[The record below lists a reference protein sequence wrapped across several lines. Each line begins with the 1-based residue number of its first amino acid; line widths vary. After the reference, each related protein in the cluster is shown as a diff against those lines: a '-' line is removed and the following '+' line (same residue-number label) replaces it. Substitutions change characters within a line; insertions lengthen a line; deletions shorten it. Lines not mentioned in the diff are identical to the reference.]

1 MRHDLVLNDL
11 VENDLRLNTDA
22 SPRIGFAAVA
32 DDLGAVDQRV
42 IDRDRRRLQRSED
55 GRGDL
60 TGRRVISKPVRLR
73 VFAER
78 INTGG

>member
-1 MRHDLVLNDL
+1 MYHDLVLNDL

-22 SPRIGFAAVA
+22 SPWVGLTAVA
-32 DDLGAVDQRV
+32 DDCISVHLPC
-42 IDRDRRRLQRSED
+42 IDRNRRPLQRSED
-55 GRGDL
+55 GSGDL
-60 TGRRVISKPVRLR
+60 TGRRVISKSVRLR

>member
-1 MRHDLVLNDL
+1 MF
-11 VENDLRLNTDA
+11 ENALWRNTDA
-22 SPRIGFAAVA
+22 PPGIGFAAVA

-42 IDRDRRRLQRSED
+42 IDRDRRRIQRSED
-55 GRGDL
+55 GSGDL

-78 INTGG
+78 INSGG

>member
-22 SPRIGFAAVA
+22 SPRIGFAAA
-32 DDLGAVDQRV
+32 TDDGVSVHLFR
-42 IDRDRRRLQRSED
+42 IDRNRCRIQRGED
-55 GRGDL
+55 GGSDL
-60 TGRRVISKPVRLR
+60 TGRRVISKSVRLR

>member
-22 SPRIGFAAVA
+22 SPRISFTTVA
-32 DDLGAVDQRV
+32 DDVGTVHLLRV
-42 IDRDRRRLQRSED
+42 DRDRRPLQRGED
-55 GRGDL
+55 GGGDL
-60 TGRRVISKPVRLR
+60 TARRVISKSVRLR